1 MRCGLGACGRAELS
15 GVTEL
20 YLCGPMQLLDAAR
33 QAGAGAG
40 RPATS
45 LRYETFANSGRHAP
59 ERFWVRVPS
68 HGVEIVVPENKTM
81 LDALNEA
88 GVEVMWDCLRGECG
102 LCAVDIVEVDG
113 GIDHRDVF
121 LSDHQKQENAKL
133 CTCVSRAFGG
143 GVVIYTGY
151 RPD

>member
-1 MRCGLGACGRAELS
+1 MPAHGREQEDRALPE
-15 GVTEL
+15 E
-20 YLCGPMQLLDAAR
+20 R
-33 QAGAGAG
+33 

-88 GVEVMWDCLRGECG
+88 GVEVMGLPQRRVWSVRGG
-102 LCAVDIVEVDG
+102 HRRG
-113 GIDHRDVF
+113 GRRD
-121 LSDHQKQENAKL
+121 
-133 CTCVSRAFGG
+133 
-143 GVVIYTGY
+143 
-151 RPD
+151 